1 MKKYIRATKYDSRMV
16 WSHGNQRFSVH
27 MNDCNEDNPLCV
39 FQVSEIHPYDDADY
53 AWAACDGRTVN
64 YYRNNRKI
72 ASKPVIPYDP
82 EDYEEYREY
91 IDELVDSVC
100 MTLRE
105 YNRDVEP
112 RMIHN

>member
-1 MKKYIRATKYDSRMV
+1 MEEYRGYKLNYYPKCDRYPT
-16 WSHGNQRFSVH
+16 H
-27 MNDCNEDNPLCV
+27 DNRYQT
-39 FQVSEIHPYDDADY
+39 FKARPYDDADY
-53 AWAACDGRTVN
+53 AWAACNGRTVN

-100 MTLRE
+100 MTLLE